1 MQVYD
6 PHGTGFADN
15 ETLRRIFHDLGYGDI
30 SDEDLEVPAAEPIP
44 RRMADA
50 RTVHLRALPSRRA
63 RSQVLIETADA
74 DRDGRI
80 SLEDFRQMLCS
91 RRSQ

>member
-1 MQVYD
+1 MTVSHLTHATQVYD

-44 RRMADA
+44 RRMAA
-50 RTVHLRALPSRRA
+50 WGMPHTRTLEMAIA
-63 RSQVLIETADA
+63 CKMKAFND
-74 DRDGRI
+74 
-80 SLEDFRQMLCS
+80 SL
-91 RRSQ
+91 

>member
-1 MQVYD
+1 MHPTHAMQVYD

-30 SDEDLEVPAAEPIP
+30 SDEDLEVPPMEPIP

-50 RTVHLRALPSRRA
+50 RPAPPRAFRRC
-63 RSQVLIETADA
+63 L
-74 DRDGRI
+74 
-80 SLEDFRQMLCS
+80 
-91 RRSQ
+91 